1 MTGAD
6 ELTLHHLGGIFATT
20 ATIKMKNEVNENFMK
35 GLTTKTKFLNCF
47 YFSVTFIVIY
57 QSERFLRTL
66 VDKND

>member
-35 GLTTKTKFLNCF
+35 GLTTKTKFMHSYIVF
-47 YFSVTFIVIY
+47 ISVSLLLSYIN
-57 QSERFLRTL
+57 QS
-66 VDKND
+66 DS